1 MVYIFQRPKDV
12 LWGHLSVE
20 EDFQDGIIVIFEVQ
34 FIYHLIHPFKANR

>member
-20 EDFQDGIIVIFEVQ
+20 EDFQDGISVEEDFQDGIIVIFE
-34 FIYHLIHPFKANR
+34 I